1 MTALLHSVFTCA
13 LYIDNT
19 RIRVAKIKSE
29 IQLHRM
35 NMDNIKLNEM
45 LRANNLY
52 DGLHRILH
60 DHGIGLDKLQNEF
73 QENDTNITEFC
84 DACALSLNIK
94 QKLKLRKLIRIIRA
108 QQTRLT
114 IQKVTVTRKTMQISV
129 IGDSGVGKSSLI
141 HRYIH
146 NTFHA
151 NNSSLGVDDFL
162 EKQEYL
168 SDGSVMILRIWDIGN
183 TSHEN
188 AIYLLNAD
196 CIVLCYD
203 TSNEQSFN
211 NCNKWNEQIKEYGK
225 DDAIVFLVGCKSDLV
240 QQNRAEYEEKECAI
254 INQTEWK
261 QLKLLNTLY
270 GECSAKRNDN
280 VRNVF
285 TTIAELQNKKPTIN
299 RNDLISKKIKN
310 QISEISCKCITEFM

>member
-1 MTALLHSVFTCA
+1 MTAGHCPFAFCIHMRTL
-13 LYIDNT
+13 DNT

-29 IQLHRM
+29 IQLHRR

-114 IQKVTVTRKTMQISV
+114 IQKVTVTRKSMQISV

-141 HRYIH
+141 RRYIH
-146 NTFHA
+146 NTF
-151 NNSSLGVDDFL
+151 D
-162 EKQEYL
+162 EKHEYL
-168 SDGSVMILRIWDIGN
+168 NDYMEKGECVSDDSIMTLKIWDTTGAEKHH
-183 TSHEN
+183 S
-188 AIYLLNAD
+188 LSCAD
-196 CIVLCYD
+196 CIILCYD
-203 TSNEQSFN
+203 TSNEQSLG
-211 NCNKWNEQIKEYGK
+211 NCNKWREQIKTYAK

>member
-29 IQLHRM
+29 IQLHRR

-114 IQKVTVTRKTMQISV
+114 IQKVTVTRKSMQISV

-146 NTFHA
+146 NTF
-151 NNSSLGVDDFL
+151 D
-162 EKQEYL
+162 EKHEYL
-168 SDGSVMILRIWDIGN
+168 NDYMEKGECVSDDSIMTLKIWDTTGAEKHH
-183 TSHEN
+183 S
-188 AIYLLNAD
+188 LSCAD
-196 CIVLCYD
+196 CIILCYD
-203 TSNEQSFN
+203 TSMNNPWVIVINGENKSRHTRRMMLLSFWLDV
-211 NCNKWNEQIKEYGK
+211 KVIWYSKIE
-225 DDAIVFLVGCKSDLV
+225 
-240 QQNRAEYEEKECAI
+240 
-254 INQTEWK
+254 
-261 QLKLLNTLY
+261 
-270 GECSAKRNDN
+270 RNMRR
-280 VRNVF
+280 RNV
-285 TTIAELQNKKPTIN
+285 P
-299 RNDLISKKIKN
+299 
-310 QISEISCKCITEFM
+310 

>member
-1 MTALLHSVFTCA
+1 MENRS
-13 LYIDNT
+13 
-19 RIRVAKIKSE
+19 
-29 IQLHRM
+29 
-35 NMDNIKLNEM
+35 KLNEM

-73 QENDTNITEFC
+73 QENDTNITKFC
-84 DACALSLNIK
+84 DALSLNIK
-94 QKLKLRKLIRIIRA
+94 QKLKFRKLIRIINA
-108 QQTRLT
+108 QQT
-114 IQKVTVTRKTMQISV
+114 KRKATTDLRAMQISV
-129 IGDSGVGKSSLI
+129 IGDSGVGKTSLI

-240 QQNRAEYEEKECAI
+240 HKNPAEFTDI
-254 INQTEWK
+254 MNQTEWK
-261 QLKLLNTLY
+261 PLHTLY

-280 VRNVF
+280 ARNVF
-285 TTIAELQNKKPTIN
+285 TTIAELQNKKQRKKTLHE
-299 RNDLISKKIKN
+299 RSK
-310 QISEISCKCITEFM
+310 